1 MAWSLESL
9 FTGSGPA
16 IVISRLSSV
25 NSDAFG
31 LVCLADGGAIVFHNL
46 QFALR
51 MPISSIVRLSA
62 DEIRGAGIRSSRIIH
77 FSISSYAVFEVQVF
91 FNWLESLH
99 KVRTL
104 AQCQSARLIR
114 ITCD

>member
-9 FTGSGPA
+9 FTGPRPA

-46 QFALR
+46 QFTLR
-51 MPISSIVRLSA
+51 LPISSIVRLFA
-62 DEIRGAGIRSSRIIH
+62 VEIRGAGIRSSRVIH
-77 FSISSYAVFEVQVF
+77 SSIPSSAVFEVKVF
-91 FNWLESLH
+91 FDWFESLH
-99 KVRTL
+99 EVRTL
-104 AQCQSARLIR
+104 AECQSARLIR
-114 ITCD
+114 IICD